1 MNVGV
6 FLTYGM
12 SLKKWHEIGILDREL
27 EVYNKLSKKVSYTI
41 FSYGINDYSY
51 IKNKNIKIF
60 HLSKYFFFKNKYL
73 KFINSLLI
81 PFFIKNKI
89 KNFHILK
96 SNQTLGAWLPAICS
110 VLYNKKFIHRAGYD
124 LYQNSSDC
132 LNRGVLSLFFLKYFI
147 IALFKLSDQIILTNN
162 SHKKNLKKNNIN
174 SKIFILPNFINTKK
188 FYPLK
193 IEKKNERILFVGRIE
208 EEKNLNLIILSLKNT
223 NFGLDIIGSGK
234 KKFIKK
240 LKILAHKEGVSVKF
254 YGTIRNN
261 LISKYYN
268 NYKYFINFSNYEGNP
283 KAVLEA
289 MACGCLVICSKV
301 RGNKEL
307 ILNNYNGILVNK
319 NILSL
324 NKKIK
329 ELNKIKRKKIV
340 RNSLKYIQDNFS
352 LEKITKLELEIY
364 DSLYTR

>member
-27 EVYNKLSKKVSYTI
+27 ELYYKLSKKVSFTI
-41 FSYGINDYSY
+41 FTYGSNDYSY
-51 IKNKNIKIF
+51 IKNKRIKIF
-60 HLSKYFFFKNKYL
+60 HLKKYFFFKNKYL
-73 KFINSLLI
+73 KFINSLFI
-81 PFFIKNKI
+81 PFFIKNEI
-89 KNFHILK
+89 KNFNILK
-96 SNQTLGAWLPAICS
+96 SNQTLGSWLPAICS

-124 LYQNSSDC
+124 LFQNNLDASY
-132 LNRGVLSLFFLKYFI
+132 RGAVSLFFFKYFI
-147 IALFKLSDQIILTNN
+147 NLLFKLSDQIVLTNTA
-162 SHKKNLKKNNIN
+162 HKKNLKKSNNIKD
-174 SKIFILPNFINTKK
+174 KIYILPNFINTNK
-188 FYPLK
+188 FYPTK
-193 IEKKNERILFVGRIE
+193 NTKKNNRILYVGRIE
-208 EEKNLNLIILSLKNT
+208 EEKNLHLIISSLEST

-234 KKFIKK
+234 KKYLNELKVLALKKRVSIKFK
-240 LKILAHKEGVSVKF
+240 
-254 YGTIRNN
+254 GTIRNN
-261 LISKYYN
+261 LICKYYN
-268 NYKYFINFSNYEGNP
+268 NYKYFINFSNYEGSP

-329 ELNKIKRKKIV
+329 ELNKIKREKIV
-340 RNSLKYIQDNFS
+340 RNSLKCIQDNFS
-352 LEKITKLELEIY
+352 LEKITKSELEIY
-364 DSLYTR
+364 DSL